1 MADLTPNNR
10 EEYWLKGMVDG
21 QTTLEPNKRR
31 EFWYK
36 EIVDAI
42 GSGGGG
48 GTGGG
53 VLAVVVDRQT
63 MALDKTWQEI
73 YDAYNAHKV
82 VMLYFDNVVVYLTL
96 ISPKG
101 GSNIQYRVTFFNS
114 SDSLKFVCDNA
125 TDYPVYSEK

>member
-10 EEYWLKGMVDG
+10 EEYWLQGMVDG

-31 EFWYK
+31 EYWYK

-53 VLAVVVDRQT
+53 VLILHIDIQT
-63 MALDKTWQEI
+63 RALDKTWAEI
-73 YDAYNAHKV
+73 DSAFGNAVVFLGSTALLIGTGEDETGYFVYFADFYDAPTVSK
-82 VMLYFDNVVVYLTL
+82 LTF
-96 ISPKG
+96 KADTE
-101 GSNIQYRVTFFNS
+101 N
-114 SDSLKFVCDNA
+114 
-125 TDYPVYSEK
+125 DYPVAQMG

>member
-21 QTTLEPNKRR
+21 QTTLEPNERR
-31 EFWYK
+31 EYWYK

-53 VLAVVVDRQT
+53 VLVAT
-63 MALDKTWQEI
+63 MDLDTGALDKTWQEI
-73 YDAYNAHKV
+73 LSAAFCVIVLDYGTDGKDYLSITHIISDESGKV
-82 VMLYFDNVVVYLTL
+82 IEANTGNTTK
-96 ISPKG
+96 PKM
-101 GSNIQYRVTFFNS
+101 TFIAS
-114 SDSLKFVCDNA
+114 SAN
-125 TDYPVYSEK
+125 DYPVAQG